1 MMKFTFYLVLICASF
16 LNAQKTVSVPDNCVI
31 ENIPVNTTA
40 FAKELEAYSEFR
52 TASFVKWNPAT
63 GGMMISTRFGNSS
76 QLHEVMMPGGARK
89 QLTFFT
95 EPVTSA
101 LYEPNGQYCLFL
113 KDNGGDEF
121 TSIYRYDFKT
131 RKTSQLTDGVK
142 TQDGNILW
150 NKSGNRFTYSST
162 RRNMKDRD
170 IWLMAPDSGFNSRLL
185 VENKGGGWHVQD
197 WSADDCLLMEER
209 LSVSESAIYIYSLSV
224 KEKKK
229 VLPEKDEKNV
239 YQPVGFHKNGKGFY
253 LICNK
258 DKEFSQLAYY
268 DMSGKKLSYITG
280 NMKWGVESAKLS
292 EDGNKL
298 AFIVNENGISKLF
311 IMETAS
317 NAFTPVTAV
326 PEGIIS
332 DLEWHPTQSKI
343 GFTFS
348 AYNTSSDAFEYNL
361 ETKKLVRW
369 TESETGS
376 MNTEILQ
383 APELI
388 TWKSFDGKEIS
399 GYLYKAA
406 KTFEGKRP
414 VIISIHGGPESQ
426 SRPGFIGRMNY
437 FLNELG
443 ISILYPNVRG
453 STGYGKTF
461 VDADNGLKR
470 MDAVKDIGALFDWI
484 KTRNDLDD
492 SRIMVSGG
500 SYGGFMSLAV
510 SYMYA
515 DKIRCAIDVV
525 GISNFNT
532 FLERTEAYRRDL
544 RRVEYGDER
553 VPEIKAMFDK
563 ISPSNNADKI
573 KKPLFIIQGGN
584 DPRVPLFEAEQ
595 TKEKIKA
602 NNGKIWYLMAKDEG
616 HGFKKKNNQDYQFY
630 STVMFVYS
638 YLINTP

>member
-1 MMKFTFYLVLICASF
+1 MKKYFFIALTCLSL
-16 LNAQKTVSVPDNCVI
+16 LKAQKQLPPPENCVT
-31 ENIPVNTTA
+31 ENIPVIGPEFVN
-40 FAKELEAYSEFR
+40 ELEPYSEYR
-52 TASFVKWNPAT
+52 SASFINWNPVT
-63 GGMMISTRFGNSS
+63 GAMLIATRFGNSN
-76 QLHEVMMPGGARK
+76 QLHEVNMPGGARK
-89 QLTFFT
+89 QLTFFN
-95 EPVTSA
+95 EPVSNA
-101 LYEPNGQYCLFL
+101 VYDPKGQFILFL
-113 KDNGGDEF
+113 KDKGGDEF
-121 TSIYRYDFKT
+121 TNVYHYEFKSK
-131 RKTSQLTDGVK
+131 KTTQLTDGIK
-142 TQDGNILW
+142 TQDGNIIW
-150 NKSGNRFTYSST
+150 STNNKRLTYSST
-162 RRNMKDRD
+162 RRNKKDRD
-170 IWLMAPDSGFNSRLL
+170 IWLMEPDSNFKTSLL
-185 VENKGGGWHVQD
+185 IENKGGGWHVQD
-197 WSADDCLLMEER
+197 WFDDKQLLIEER
-209 LSVSESAIYIYSLSV
+209 LSVSESAIYLFDISSG
-224 KEKKK
+224 EKRK

-239 YQPVGFHKNGKGFY
+239 YHSIGFSKTGKGFY
-253 LICNK
+253 LLSNK
-258 DKEFSQLAYY
+258 DREFNQLAYY
-268 DMSGKKLSYITG
+268 DLTSKKLSFITG
-280 NMKWGVESAKLS
+280 SLKWGIESAKLS
-292 EDGNKL
+292 KDGNKL
-298 AFIVNENGISKLF
+298 AFVVNENGISKLYM
-311 IMETAS
+311 METAG
-317 NAFTPVTAV
+317 NTYAPVTAV
-326 PEGIIS
+326 PEGIIG
-332 DLEWHPTQSKI
+332 DLEWHPTLPKL

-348 AYNTSSDAFEYNL
+348 AYNTSSDAFEYNT
-361 ETKKLVRW
+361 ETKKLIRW

-414 VIISIHGGPESQ
+414 VIISIHGGPEAQ

-443 ISILYPNVRG
+443 ISIIYPNVRG
-453 STGYGKTF
+453 STGYGKSF

-484 KTRNDLDD
+484 KDRKDLDAE
-492 SRIMVSGG
+492 RIMVSGG

-595 TKEKIKA
+595 MKDKIKA
-602 NNGKIWYLMAKDEG
+602 NNGTVWYLMAKDEG

-630 STVMFVYS
+630 STVMFIRS
-638 YLINTP
+638 YLLSVP

>member
-1 MMKFTFYLVLICASF
+1 MKYSVYILLICATF
-16 LNAQKTVSVPDNCVI
+16 LNAQKTISVPDNCVT
-31 ENIPVNTTA
+31 ENIPVISKE
-40 FAKELEAYSEFR
+40 FIKELEPYSEYR
-52 TASFVKWNPAT
+52 SASFINWNPVNGA
-63 GGMMISTRFGNSS
+63 MMISTRFGNSN
-76 QLHEVMMPGGARK
+76 QLHEVGMPGGARK
-89 QLTFFT
+89 QLTFFS
-95 EPVTSA
+95 EPVSNA
-101 LYEPNGQYCLFL
+101 VYHSKGDYCLFL

-121 TSIYRYDFKT
+121 TNIYRYDFKSK
-131 RKTSQLTDGVK
+131 KTSQLTDGIK
-142 TQDGNILW
+142 TQDGNIIW

-162 RRNMKDRD
+162 RRNKKDRD
-170 IWLMAPDSGFNSRLL
+170 IWLMEPDSGFSSQLL
-185 VENKGGGWHVQD
+185 IENNGGGWHVQD
-197 WSADDCLLMEER
+197 WSADNRLLMEER
-209 LSVSESAIYIYSLSV
+209 LSVSESAIYLYSLST

-239 YQPVGFHKNGKGFY
+239 YHPVGFDKNGMGFY
-253 LICNK
+253 LISNK
-258 DKEFSQLAYY
+258 EKEFTQLAYY
-268 DMSGKKLSYITG
+268 DLTSKKLSYITG
-280 NMKWGVESAKLS
+280 NLKWGVESAKLS

-311 IMETAS
+311 IMETTG
-317 NAFTPVTAV
+317 NTYVPVMAI
-326 PEGIIS
+326 PDGIIG
-332 DLEWHPTQSKI
+332 DLEWHPKESKI

-348 AYNTSSDAFEYNL
+348 AYNTSSDAFEYNT

-369 TESETGS
+369 TESETGG
-376 MNTEILQ
+376 MNTEALQ

-399 GYLYKAA
+399 GYLYKAS

-414 VIISIHGGPESQ
+414 VIIQIHGGPESQ
-426 SRPGFIGRMNY
+426 SRPGFLGRMNY

-443 ISILYPNVRG
+443 ISIIYPNVRG
-453 STGYGKTF
+453 STGYGKTY

-484 KTRNDLDD
+484 KKREDLDD
-492 SRIMVSGG
+492 ERVMVSGG

-525 GISNFNT
+525 GISNFST
-532 FLERTEAYRRDL
+532 FLERTETYRRDL

-595 TKEKIKA
+595 MKEKIKA
-602 NNGKIWYLMAKDEG
+602 NNGTVWYLMAKDEG

-630 STVMFVYS
+630 STVSFIKT
-638 YLINTP
+638 YLLSVP